1 VDPLRDDLAARELV
15 VARATTVNRAAP
27 LIAWSLWTIS
37 LLGTIALVVFFLT
50 TGQASMMSTPL
61 ADSLYLLAL
70 FAFPTVGA
78 IVASRRP
85 RNIIGWLFC
94 LTGPGIFI
102 QLGLPAY
109 ADWELSRMTESP
121 TGILAAWLAQATYL
135 PFFAVFAVVLLVFP
149 TGRLPSY
156 RWLPAMVVVLGSAA
170 LGAVGYALL
179 PTVQILGSV
188 RVSNLFAIESEFPRL
203 AATVGDALF
212 TFVGM
217 PLAALSLIIRLARAR
232 GKEQQQLKWFA
243 YAGALAA
250 PAMVGGS
257 VFYGTQPA
265 MFISGVAVL
274 GVPIAT
280 GIAILRYRLYDI
292 DLLINRT
299 VVYGVTS
306 AAIGATFF
314 VGIIALQTLLHPL
327 TAGSELSVAISTL
340 ASFAL
345 FQPILRR
352 VQGTVDRH
360 FDRSRYDAARTLDA
374 FADQLRDEVDLDAL
388 RSNLLGAVR
397 RTMAPTHASLW
408 LRERAR

>member
-1 VDPLRDDLAARELV
+1 
-15 VARATTVNRAAP
+15 
-27 LIAWSLWTIS
+27 
-37 LLGTIALVVFFLT
+37 
-50 TGQASMMSTPL
+50 MSTPV
-61 ADSLYLLAL
+61 ADSLYVLVL

-85 RNIIGWLFC
+85 RNLVGWLFC
-94 LTGPGIFI
+94 LTGPAIFI

-109 ADWELSRMTESP
+109 ADWELSRMLASP
-121 TGILAAWLAQATYL
+121 NGIFAAWLAQATYL
-135 PFFAVFAVVLLVFP
+135 PIFAVFAVVLMVFP
-149 TGRLPSY
+149 NGRLPSY
-156 RWLPAMVVVLGSAA
+156 RWLPAVVVVLGAAA
-170 LGAVGYALL
+170 LGAIGYALL
-179 PTVQILGSV
+179 PTLQIFGSV
-188 RVSNLFAIESEFPRL
+188 RVVNLFAIESEVPLL
-203 AATVGDALF
+203 AATVGDAVF

-217 PLAALSLIIRLARAR
+217 PLAALSLIVRFAHAR
-232 GKEQQQLKWFA
+232 GIEQQQLKWFA

-250 PAMVGGS
+250 PAIVGGS

-299 VVYGVTS
+299 LVYGATS

-314 VGIIALQTLLHPL
+314 VGIIALQTLLRPL

-345 FQPILRR
+345 FQPIRRR
-352 VQGTVDRH
+352 VQGTVDRR
-360 FDRSRYDAARTLDA
+360 FDRSRYDAARTLDL
-374 FADQLRDEVDLDAL
+374 FGDRLRDEVDLDAL
-388 RSNLLGAVR
+388 RDDLLGAVR
-397 RTMAPTHASLW
+397 RTMLPAHASLW
-408 LRERAR
+408 LRERAITGGTSTPPSVSDAR

>member
-1 VDPLRDDLAARELV
+1 
-15 VARATTVNRAAP
+15 
-27 LIAWSLWTIS
+27 
-37 LLGTIALVVFFLT
+37 
-50 TGQASMMSTPL
+50 MSTPV
-61 ADSLYLLAL
+61 ADSLYVLVL

-85 RNIIGWLFC
+85 RNLVGWLFC
-94 LTGPGIFI
+94 LTGPAIFI

-109 ADWELSRMTESP
+109 ADWELSRMLASP
-121 TGILAAWLAQATYL
+121 NGIFAAWLAQATYL
-135 PFFAVFAVVLLVFP
+135 PIFALFAVALLVFP
-149 TGRLPSY
+149 NGRLPSY
-156 RWLPAMVVVLGSAA
+156 RWLPAVVVVLGAAA
-170 LGAVGYALL
+170 LGAIGYALL
-179 PTVQILGSV
+179 PTLQIFGSV
-188 RVSNLFAIESEFPRL
+188 RVVNLFAIESEVPLL
-203 AATVGDALF
+203 AATVGDAVF

-217 PLAALSLIIRLARAR
+217 PLAALSVIVRLAHAR
-232 GKEQQQLKWFA
+232 GIEQQQLKWFA

-250 PAMVGGS
+250 PAIVGGS

-299 VVYGVTS
+299 LVYGATS

-314 VGIIALQTLLHPL
+314 VGIIALQTLLRPL

-345 FQPILRR
+345 FQPIRRR
-352 VQGTVDRH
+352 VQGTVDRR
-360 FDRSRYDAARTLDA
+360 FDRSRYDAARTLDL
-374 FADQLRDEVDLDAL
+374 FGDRLRDEVDLDAL
-388 RSNLLGAVR
+388 RDDLLGAVR
-397 RTMAPTHASLW
+397 RTMLPAHASLW
-408 LRERAR
+408 LRERAITGGTSTPPSVSDAR